1 MQARVNVKMCLSMM
15 VRVHTN
21 SPPSYVSSL
30 VTPCSSLQPRRA
42 LQSSSQA
49 DFFVSRSLN
58 KILKQCI
65 CICCTRLDESG
76 CRTSFT
82 NLHHYRFVKL
92 TSTHTCSKFT
102 RTVLSYALCA
112 RCFLFRHAI
121 NEFKNNNKNSKNACH

>member
-1 MQARVNVKMCLSMM
+1 MSLPPFENCMQARVNVKMCLSMM

-42 LQSSSQA
+42 LRSSSQA
-49 DFFVSRSLN
+49 DLFVTRSLKN
-58 KILKQCI
+58 FLKPCI
-65 CICCTRLDESG
+65 CICCTRLDVSG
-76 CRTSFT
+76 CRTLFT

-102 RTVLSYALCA
+102 SRAVNVYTGTHLTEGWYLNGS
-112 RCFLFRHAI
+112 
-121 NEFKNNNKNSKNACH
+121 